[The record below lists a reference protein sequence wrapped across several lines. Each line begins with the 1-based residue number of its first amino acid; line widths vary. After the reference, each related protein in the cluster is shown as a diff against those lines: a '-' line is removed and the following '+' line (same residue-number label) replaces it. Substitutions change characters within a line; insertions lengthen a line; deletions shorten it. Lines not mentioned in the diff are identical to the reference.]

1 MVTSVCI
8 PPSNSHLCVAGRGV
22 LSYASGS
29 MPPLLAEIWSRVRG
43 ARRRCAFVALALL
56 LSGPLWGLDPGRPLG
71 SLAQRTWRSG
81 DGLLQDTAAALL
93 ESRDGFLW
101 VGTEAGLMRFDGAA
115 FEPFSRLNAPAFGHN
130 RIQALAETTD
140 RALWIATSE
149 PGLYRM
155 ERGTFRAFGPAEGL
169 PGVPI
174 RRLLRDRAG
183 TLWAAPVE
191 GPLLRFDGV
200 RFHPMP
206 SDSALLRIRALTEGP
221 DGTIWVG
228 TADSGLW
235 RLDKDHLVLA
245 ALTAAEITAL
255 EADAQGEVWVGTH
268 NHGLLSLRD
277 GRLEPPTWARRGL
290 PAQPIS
296 VLRQDRQG
304 SLWVGFE
311 EAGLYRHAPN
321 GRLESA
327 LPSATPHWTP
337 VSLLEDS
344 AGALW
349 VGTSDRGLRVIYPV
363 AFQGIPAVGSDP
375 EAPAAMVCQD
385 TAGTLWCLLGDHTL
399 RTIRQGRAERPQL
412 PVPPEP
418 ITCIWPRRSGGLWVG
433 TRTGEVYILDG
444 GPLRRVRWPNG
455 PPQDSLL
462 SLFEDEGGALWVAT
476 SHQGLHRL
484 APNGTASLY
493 PAARAVVAMAG
504 TRIGG
509 PLFLASLNLGL
520 GILEEGQVRW
530 LGRAEGL
537 GASGA
542 QALHLDP
549 EGTLW
554 VGTPEGLRR
563 YQEGAFQALSGPPG
577 PLRWAIHSILED
589 PGHRLW
595 LSTDQGVFRV
605 QRAAL
610 ERALDRGN
618 GLSPALFDH
627 HDGMPSR
634 ETSGGAQP
642 AAWCSREGDL
652 WFPTGRGLSR
662 TPGGSP
668 QLPEPP
674 LRLHLLKAEGDETVL
689 PETVPIH
696 VPPGTRRFEV
706 YYTATSL
713 TRADKLRFRYRLEGL
728 ETTWNEVGDRRFAA
742 YSNLPPG
749 SYRFTV
755 QAWRLG
761 EEAPPQEQR
770 LEVRVDPFLHQRP
783 AFWAACLLAA
793 AAFGWWL
800 LRLRF
805 QQVSA
810 RSAVLAERNRMAREI
825 HDHLAQGFT
834 GVLLQLE
841 AAEARL
847 GRMQGDPEPVLTRLD
862 HARNLAVASLQEARR
877 SVMAL
882 SPRRSEGTDLLSALK
897 TLADRLLAG
906 TGIQVELAQTGQ
918 PRALRPQLEDDLLR
932 MAQELLTNALRHG
945 HARWVRAVLRFEGR
959 RVILTIEDDGQ
970 GFDPTAVAGG
980 YGMRSIRETLHQ
992 LGGRMEVDSTPGFGS
1007 HITLSVPFR
1016 RWLP

>member
-1 MVTSVCI
+1 M
-8 PPSNSHLCVAGRGV
+8 
-22 LSYASGS
+22 
-29 MPPLLAEIWSRVRG
+29 
-43 ARRRCAFVALALL
+43 VALAFL
-56 LSGPLWGLDPGRPLG
+56 LSSPSWGLDPGRPLA
-71 SLAQRTWRSG
+71 SLAQRTWRSE

-115 FEPFSRLNAPAFGHN
+115 FEPFSRLTAPGFSHN
-130 RIQALAETTD
+130 RVQALAETTD

-155 ERGTFRAFGPAEGL
+155 ERGAFRAFGPAEGL
-169 PGVPI
+169 PGGPI

-200 RFHPMP
+200 RFQPVP
-206 SDSALLRIRALTEGP
+206 SDSAQLRIRALAEGP
-221 DGTIWVG
+221 DGTLWVG
-228 TADSGLW
+228 TTASGLW
-235 RLDKDHLVLA
+235 RLDKGRLVLA
-245 ALTAAEITAL
+245 ALTAAEITSL
-255 EADAQGEVWVGTH
+255 EVGAQGELWVGTQRQ
-268 NHGLLSLRD
+268 GLLTFQE
-277 GRLEPPTWARRGL
+277 GRLETPAWARRGL
-290 PAQPIS
+290 PTRPIS
-296 VLRQDRQG
+296 ILRQDRQG
-304 SLWVGFE
+304 SLWIGFE
-311 EAGLYRHAPN
+311 GAGLYRHAPN
-321 GRLESA
+321 GHLEPA
-327 LPSATPHWTP
+327 LPSASPHWTP

-363 AFQGIPAVGSDP
+363 AFQGIPAAGADP
-375 EAPAAMVCQD
+375 EVPVARVCQD
-385 TAGTLWCLLGDHTL
+385 PGGTVWGLLGDHTL
-399 RTIRQGRAERPQL
+399 RIIRQGRAERPAV

-418 ITCIWPRRSGGLWVG
+418 ITCIWPRRSGGLWAG
-433 TRTGEVYILDG
+433 TRTGEVYILGG
-444 GPLRRVRWPNG
+444 GPLRRMRWPDG
-455 PPQDSLL
+455 PPQDAIL
-462 SLFEDEGGALWVAT
+462 SLFEDEGGALWVAA

-484 APNGTASLY
+484 AADGTATLY
-493 PAARAVVAMAG
+493 PTARGVVAMAG
-504 TRIGG
+504 TGG
-509 PLFLASLNLGL
+509 GGSFYLASLSLGL
-520 GILEEGQVRW
+520 GVLEGGQLRW

-542 QALHLDP
+542 QSLHLDP

-563 YQEGAFQALSGPPG
+563 YQEGALQTLPGPPG
-577 PLRWAIHSILED
+577 PLRWAIHGILED

-595 LSTDQGVFRV
+595 LSTDHGVFRV
-605 QRAAL
+605 PRAAL
-610 ERALDRGN
+610 EGALGRGSS
-618 GLSPALFDH
+618 LSPTLFDH

-642 AAWCSREGDL
+642 AAWYSREGDL

-662 TPGGSP
+662 TPGGTP
-668 QLPEPP
+668 PLPEPP

-689 PETVPIH
+689 PEGRPVH

-728 ETTWNEVGDRRFAA
+728 DTAWNEVGDRRFAA

-761 EEAPPQEQR
+761 EEAPPQEQH
-770 LEVRVDPFLHQRP
+770 LEIQVDPFLHQRP
-783 AFWAACLLAA
+783 SFWVACALAA

-805 QQVSA
+805 QQVAA

-847 GRMQGDPEPVLTRLD
+847 SRMEGDPEPVLTRLD

-882 SPRRSEGTDLLSALK
+882 SPRRAEGADLLSALK

-906 TGIQVELAQTGQ
+906 TDIQVELAQTGQ
-918 PRALRPQLEDDLLR
+918 PRRLRPKLEDDLLR

-945 HARWVRAVLRFEGR
+945 HARWVRAVLHFEGR
-959 RVILTIEDDGQ
+959 RVTLTVEDDGQ
-970 GFDPTAVAGG
+970 GFNPTATAGG
-980 YGMRSIRETLHQ
+980 YGMRSIRDTLHQ
-992 LGGRMEVDSTPGFGS
+992 LGGRMEIDSTPGFGS

>member
-1 MVTSVCI
+1 
-8 PPSNSHLCVAGRGV
+8 
-22 LSYASGS
+22 
-29 MPPLLAEIWSRVRG
+29 MPPLLAEIRSRVPG
-43 ARRRCAFVALALL
+43 AGRTCALAALAFL
-56 LSGPLWGLDPGRPLG
+56 LSGPSWGLDPGRPLA
-71 SLAQRTWRSG
+71 SLAQRTWRSE

-93 ESRDGFLW
+93 ESREGFLW
-101 VGTEAGLMRFDGAA
+101 VGTDAGLMRFDGAA
-115 FEPFSRLNAPAFGHN
+115 FEPFSRLTAPGFSHN
-130 RIQALAETTD
+130 RVQALAETLD

-155 ERGTFRAFGPAEGL
+155 ERGAFRAFGPAEGL
-169 PGVPI
+169 PGGPI

-183 TLWAAPVE
+183 TLWAAPAE
-191 GPLLRFDGV
+191 GPLLRFDGG
-200 RFHPMP
+200 RFHPIP
-206 SDSALLRIRALTEGP
+206 SDSAQLRIRALAEGP
-221 DGTIWVG
+221 DGTLWVG
-228 TADSGLW
+228 TTASGLW
-235 RLDKDHLVLA
+235 RLDKGRLVLA
-245 ALTAAEITAL
+245 ALTAAEITSL
-255 EADAQGEVWVGTH
+255 EAGTQGEVWVGTQRQ
-268 NHGLLSLRD
+268 GLLSLQD
-277 GRLEPPTWARRGL
+277 GRLETPAWARRGL
-290 PAQPIS
+290 PARPVS
-296 VLRQDRQG
+296 VLHQDRQG

-311 EAGLYRHAPN
+311 GAGLYRHTPS
-321 GRLESA
+321 GHLESA

-337 VSLLEDS
+337 LSLLEDS

-363 AFQGIPAVGSDP
+363 AFQGIPAAGSDP
-375 EAPAAMVCQD
+375 EAPVAMVCQD
-385 TAGTLWCLLGDHTL
+385 PGGTIWCLLGDHTL
-399 RTIRQGRAERPQL
+399 RTLRQGRAERPSV
-412 PVPPEP
+412 PVPTDP
-418 ITCIWPRRSGGLWVG
+418 ITCIWPRRSGGLWAG

-444 GPLRRVRWPNG
+444 GQVRRVRWPNG
-455 PPQDSLL
+455 PPQDSIL
-462 SLFEDEGGALWVAT
+462 SLFEAEGGALWVAT

-484 APNGTASLY
+484 APDGTLTLY
-493 PAARAVVAMAG
+493 PTARAVVAMAG
-504 TRIGG
+504 TSEGG
-509 PLFLASLNLGL
+509 ALYAASLTLGL
-520 GILEEGQVRW
+520 GVLEGGQLRW

-549 EGTLW
+549 EGILW

-563 YQEGAFQALSGPPG
+563 FQEGAFQPLPGLPGALRS
-577 PLRWAIHSILED
+577 AIHGILEG
-589 PGHRLW
+589 PGQRLW
-595 LSTDQGVFRV
+595 LSTDQGVFRI
-605 QRAAL
+605 RRTAL
-610 ERALDRGN
+610 ERALDRGSV
-618 GLSPALFDH
+618 LSPTSSVLSPTLFDH

-668 QLPEPP
+668 SLPEPP
-674 LRLHLLKAEGDETVL
+674 LRLHLLKAEGDESVL
-689 PETVPIH
+689 PETVPIQ

-713 TRADKLRFRYRLEGL
+713 TRSDKLRFRYRLEGL
-728 ETTWNEVGDRRFAA
+728 DTAWNEVGDRRFAA
-742 YSNLPPG
+742 YSNVPPG

-770 LEVRVDPFLHQRP
+770 LEVRVEPFLHQRP
-783 AFWAACLLAA
+783 SFWVACALAG

-805 QQVSA
+805 QQIAA
-810 RSAVLAERNRMAREI
+810 RTAVLAERNRMAREI

-847 GRMQGDPEPVLTRLD
+847 ARMEGDPEPVLTRLD
-862 HARNLAVASLQEARR
+862 HARNLAVVSLQEARR

-882 SPRRSEGTDLLSALK
+882 SPRKSEGADLLSALK

-906 TGIQVELAQTGQ
+906 TDIQVELAQTGQ
-918 PRALRPQLEDDLLR
+918 PRRLRPKLEDDLLR

-945 HARWVRAVLRFEGR
+945 HARWVRAVLQFERR

-980 YGMRSIRETLHQ
+980 YGMRSIRDSLQQ

-1007 HITLSVPFR
+1007 HITLSVPYR